1 MINFVSLILYSLFN
15 SISNIMKKSILFFFL
30 LASVAF
36 GAVNSD
42 SLLSVWENKSLP
54 DSSRIIGLAKFI
66 SFTVIKT
73 NPDSAKSLND
83 ELYIFSEMKKNDV
96 GLSEAYN
103 NYATLSSYTADYNK
117 ALDYLNK
124 GLVVNKRLNN
134 ETRIATSFT
143 NIAYMH
149 NYLGN
154 YDKAMEYNNRSLKIQ
169 KKLNNKLGILKA
181 YNNIGITYDY
191 MGNNT
196 KAIEYYELAAK
207 IAEEIDFKEGIVSIN
222 LNIALI
228 YYDLGDMEKAL
239 VYVTKSLE
247 MAKKENNKFQLA
259 NAYSNVGY
267 VNAGMKNYDEALENY
282 NKSLK
287 LYVELNDIKGVSNGL
302 FVLGELTKDQGDYEQ
317 ALFYFKESLKSYEK
331 TEQRLDISACYMNIG
346 KSYLKLKNTSEAIK
360 NCEKGYKISNEIG
373 AMEIEKDACDCLY
386 EAYKSKGNDKNA
398 LHYMEISERL
408 ADSISNKETTEKV
421 AQLENERKMLAD
433 SLSKKNKKIAAKL
446 KESNSIQYLLL
457 LGSGLLVVLIAGAYL
472 VKRKKKTKEVV

>member
-1 MINFVSLILYSLFN
+1 
-15 SISNIMKKSILFFFL
+15 MKKSILFFFL
-30 LASVAF
+30 LASATF
-36 GAVNSD
+36 GAANSD
-42 SLLSVWENKSLP
+42 SLLTIWENKALP
-54 DSSRIIGLAKFI
+54 DSSRIEAIAKFI
-66 SFTVIKT
+66 TYSVMST

-83 ELYIFSEMKKNDV
+83 ELYIFSEMKKNDI

-103 NYATLSSYTADYNK
+103 NYAKLSSFDADYNK
-117 ALDYLNK
+117 ALEYLYK
-124 GLVVNKRLNN
+124 GLAINKKLKS
-134 ETRIATSFT
+134 EGRIATTYS
-143 NIAYMH
+143 NIAYMN

-154 YDKAMEYNNRSLKIQ
+154 YDKAMDYNNRSLKIQ
-169 KKLNNKLGILKA
+169 KKLNNKLAILRI
-181 YNNIGITYDY
+181 YNNIGLTYDY
-191 MGNNT
+191 MGNNN
-196 KAIEYYELAAK
+196 KAIEYYELAVKLAK
-207 IAEEIDFKEGIVSIN
+207 EIDYKEGLSSIT

-247 MAKKENNKFQLA
+247 MAKKDNNKFQLA
-259 NAYSNVGY
+259 SAYSNVGY

-317 ALFYFKESLKSYEK
+317 ALWYFKESLKSYEK

-386 EAYKSKGNDKNA
+386 EAYKAKGNDKNA

-408 ADSISNKETTEKV
+408 ADSISNKETVEKV
-421 AQLENERKMLAD
+421 AQLESERKILND
-433 SLSKKNKKIAAKL
+433 SLSKKNEKIEEKL
-446 KESNSIQYLLL
+446 EESNSIQNLLF